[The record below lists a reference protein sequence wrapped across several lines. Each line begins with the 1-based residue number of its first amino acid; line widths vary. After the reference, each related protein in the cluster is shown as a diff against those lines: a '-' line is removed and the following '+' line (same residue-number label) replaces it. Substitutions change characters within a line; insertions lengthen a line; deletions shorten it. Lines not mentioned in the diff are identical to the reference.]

1 MTHSAF
7 YSTAAQVIPVMW
19 IVLVFQFRFF
29 GDKVERD
36 GLQSVEPEEMH
47 RQAPTWSLI
56 FIVFVG
62 FLLWS
67 AELDALYALLD
78 GKDSNVT
85 RQWVILALVGGGS
98 LFFGRRSRRGRKR
111 CWSGSVRLSA
121 RGNAGSV
128 GSRGSAA
135 ARTGQLDGFTALGDR
150 AVRRRP
156 RSTLDLPSR
165 PIQQL
170 AHW

>member
-98 LFFGRRSRRGRKR
+98 LFFWAPIAPWSEALLERIGPLERARQRWFRWLERKR
-111 CWSGSVRLSA
+111 G
-121 RGNAGSV
+121 GK
-128 GSRGSAA
+128 
-135 ARTGQLDGFTALGDR
+135 DGT
-150 AVRRRP
+150 
-156 RSTLDLPSR
+156 T
-165 PIQQL
+165 
-170 AHW
+170 